1 MLNGESNEEKSKES
15 IDRKAQ
21 LIEIALEKFARLG
34 YHQTKISDIVSEA
47 GVAQGTFYWHFKS
60 KEAIGLAIIEQG
72 QERLLQ
78 VIDQGYR
85 QDPGDLD
92 DMVQAS
98 EALFVRLFG
107 FAEQNRHLMEILL
120 MGNGADQT
128 IRQSISAARNAM
140 EQGFRRNIRR
150 AKELHMLPESIDV
163 ELRAALLMSMCEG
176 LLSRWL
182 FDSGE
187 MHSKIAESTA
197 EQLASELANFE
208 FYGLLG
214 KSR

>member
-1 MLNGESNEEKSKES
+1 M
-15 IDRKAQ
+15 
-21 LIEIALEKFARLG
+21 EIALEKFARLG

-60 KEAIGLAIIEQG
+60 KEAIGLEIIEQG
-72 QERLLQ
+72 KERLLQ

-85 QDPGDLD
+85 QDPGDID
-92 DMVQAS
+92 DMVKAS
-98 EALFVRLFG
+98 EALFLRLFG
-107 FAEQNRHLMEILL
+107 FAEDNRHLMEILL
-120 MGNGADQT
+120 TGNGADLT
-128 IRQSISAARNAM
+128 IRQSIAAARNAM
-140 EQGFRRNIRR
+140 EQGFRRNIQR
-150 AKELHMLPESIDV
+150 AKELRMLPEEIDV

-182 FDSGE
+182 FGSGD
-187 MHSKIAESTA
+187 MHAKIAESDA
-197 EQLASELANFE
+197 GNLAGELANFE